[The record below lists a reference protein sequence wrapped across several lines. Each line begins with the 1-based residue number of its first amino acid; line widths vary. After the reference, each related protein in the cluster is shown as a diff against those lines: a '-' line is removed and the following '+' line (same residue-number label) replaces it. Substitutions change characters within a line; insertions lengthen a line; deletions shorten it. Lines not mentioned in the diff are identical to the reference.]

1 MDLQLCVLAYR
12 HSITSPPP
20 SCLPLSSFASA
31 RRANR
36 FTRTCFAPVVCFF
49 RHILS
54 PSPAPRLHTYAAAA
68 CVLGGRAAGE
78 RSSDAAICRSNSE
91 CGFHVPR
98 RLGGWLQRQAA
109 AKYVYTR
116 RWSGR
121 PFSVVTL
128 TAPRLMCVLNMKNS
142 QTNPCFSYMREVRR

>member
-1 MDLQLCVLAYR
+1 MR
-12 HSITSPPP
+12 SG
-20 SCLPLSSFASA
+20 LPALHHKPSSFLLAPFVVCFCS
-31 RRANR
+31 
-36 FTRTCFAPVVCFF
+36 TCQPLHADMLRPVVCFF
-49 RHILS
+49 RHTLS